1 MFLFYKREGLKGV
14 KSMSFDFSG
23 WGAGEVLLAMML
35 SSKIFVFK
43 PFRIIAGLLNNVLH
57 LVLHLLLF
65 ISSILADIE
74 NQR

>member
-35 SSKIFVFK
+35 SSKIIVVK
-43 PFRIIAGLLNNVLH
+43 PLKIIAGLQNKSGGRFGGGLYSAPT
-57 LVLHLLLF
+57 LV
-65 ISSILADIE
+65 DT
-74 NQR
+74 